1 MYERF
6 SALCCK
12 EVINVT
18 DGNRLGYVG
27 DLELELEC
35 GRVVAL
41 IVPKPGKFFG
51 LFGSHEIFVTLG
63 LHPPHRRGLDFGGRQ
78 AGGGLPSPGE
88 AEAVLLTPGAGMGNR
103 EYGLNA
109 ASGGFYAQIW
119 PFPIVGAAI
128 SRPLTLRRQ
137 SAFAEQI
144 CLRWGTF
151 FEKNTKKPRS
161 SPCVS
166 ERHRL

>member
-51 LFGSHEIFVTLG
+51 LFGSREIFVI
-63 LHPPHRRGLDFGGRQ
+63 PWACIRRIGGDLILVDVKPEEVCR
-78 AGGGLPSPGE
+78 P
-88 AEAVLLTPGAGMGNR
+88 R
-103 EYGLNA
+103 EKRKL
-109 ASGGFYAQIW
+109 
-119 PFPIVGAAI
+119 
-128 SRPLTLRRQ
+128 
-137 SAFAEQI
+137 
-144 CLRWGTF
+144 F
-151 FEKNTKKPRS
+151 F
-161 SPCVS
+161 
-166 ERHRL
+166 